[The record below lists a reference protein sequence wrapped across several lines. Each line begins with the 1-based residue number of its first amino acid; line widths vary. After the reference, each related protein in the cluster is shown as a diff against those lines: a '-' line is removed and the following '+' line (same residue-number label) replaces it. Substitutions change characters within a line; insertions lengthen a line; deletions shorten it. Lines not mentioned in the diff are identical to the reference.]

1 MFDINKYEV
10 QLNLI
15 QFRDGIDGEWIVESV
30 THTIDKSVGFS
41 GAVEAVK
48 TLNDE

>member
-1 MFDINKYEV
+1 M

-48 TLNDE
+48 TLNDEEIDSE